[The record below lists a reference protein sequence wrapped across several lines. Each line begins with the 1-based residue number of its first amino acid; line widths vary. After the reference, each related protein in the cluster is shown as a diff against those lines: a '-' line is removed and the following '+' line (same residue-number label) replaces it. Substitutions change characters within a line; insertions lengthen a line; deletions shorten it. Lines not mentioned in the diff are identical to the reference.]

1 MPLKFRASCLVLAV
15 VLLGFGQT
23 ATAFQTPH
31 FQQYEGDT
39 FSPNAS
45 FPAVGNRT
53 FLFEGKTCTAERV

>member
-1 MPLKFRASCLVLAV
+1 MTSKFRASCLVLAV
-15 VLLGFGQT
+15 VFLGFGHT
-23 ATAFQTPH
+23 ATAFQAAH
-31 FQQYEGDT
+31 FQQYAGDT